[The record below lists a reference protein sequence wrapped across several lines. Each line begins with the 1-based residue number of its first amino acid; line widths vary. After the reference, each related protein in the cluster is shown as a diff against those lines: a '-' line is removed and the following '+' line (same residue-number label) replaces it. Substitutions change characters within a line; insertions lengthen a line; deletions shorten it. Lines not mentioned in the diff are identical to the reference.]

1 MIVDSPDRRD
11 QAGDGKA
18 LGTGSDAAGMPDGT
32 AGTNGAWGGMNG
44 TFLRWQP
51 YLSLCLLLLVSNSIN
66 VFTELQD
73 RTWLGRP
80 VAWWFP
86 VMTEGTSAIAV
97 LAFAWIAGLAL
108 TRVPVTAPWQRQ
120 AVTHLLGAC
129 LFSLLHVLGMAGLR
143 ALCNHLFDL
152 DYHFRLSPEVM
163 LYEFRKDA
171 LSYVVIAAI
180 FLAHGVGRPQAATRV
195 PGGEAIPPAKVQAP
209 LPGPASLDIR
219 DGARLLRVAVGDIVA
234 ARSAGNYV
242 EFFLTDGTHPLMRT
256 TLTQLGETL
265 GPRGF
270 LRTHRSWLVNTAHVR
285 ALAPEG
291 SGDYAL
297 TLSDGQ
303 NIPLSRRYPQAL
315 AALRGEG

>member
-1 MIVDSPDRRD
+1 
-11 QAGDGKA
+11 
-18 LGTGSDAAGMPDGT
+18 
-32 AGTNGAWGGMNG
+32 MNG

-66 VFTELQD
+66 VFTELQN

-86 VMTEGTSAIAV
+86 VMTEGTSAIAI
-97 LAFAWIAGLAL
+97 LACAWIAGLAL
-108 TRVPVTAPWQRQ
+108 AKVPVTAPWQRQ
-120 AVTHLLGAC
+120 AVTHLMGAC

-152 DYHFRLSPEVM
+152 DYYFRLSPEVM
-163 LYEFRKDA
+163 LYEFRKDV

-180 FLAHGVGRPQAATRV
+180 FLAHGVGRPQAAARM
-195 PGGEAIPPAKVQAP
+195 PEGEAIPPAKVPALPTAP
-209 LPGPASLDIR
+209 LGPPSLDIR
-219 DGARLLRVAVGDIVA
+219 DGARLLRVPIADILA
-234 ARSAGNYV
+234 AQSAGNYV
-242 EFFLTDGTHPLMRT
+242 EFLLKDGTRPLMRT
-256 TLTQLGETL
+256 TLTQLGKSL
-265 GPRGF
+265 GAQGF
-270 LRTHRSWLVNTAHVR
+270 LRTHRSWLVNPAHVR

-297 TLSDGQ
+297 TLTDGQ

>member
-1 MIVDSPDRRD
+1 
-11 QAGDGKA
+11 
-18 LGTGSDAAGMPDGT
+18 
-32 AGTNGAWGGMNG
+32 MNG
-44 TFLRWQP
+44 NPWRWQP
-51 YLSLCLLLLVSNSIN
+51 YLSLCVLLLVSNSIN
-66 VFTELQD
+66 VFTELQN

-86 VMTEGTSAIAV
+86 VMTEGTSAIAL

-108 TRVPVTAPWQRQ
+108 AKVPVTAPWQRQ
-120 AVTHLLGAC
+120 ALTHLLGAC

-143 ALCNHLFDL
+143 ALCNGLFDL

-163 LYEFRKDA
+163 LYEFRKDV
-171 LSYVVIAAI
+171 LSYVVIAVI
-180 FLAHGVGRPQAATRV
+180 FLAHGVGRPQPAARM
-195 PGGEAIPPAKVQAP
+195 PEADSLPPSGGRESQPAPPTAP
-209 LPGPASLDIR
+209 PTAPSGPPSLDIR
-219 DGARLLRVAVGDIVA
+219 DGARLLRVPIADILA

-242 EFFLTDGTHPLMRT
+242 EFLLKDGTHPLMRT
-256 TLTQLGETL
+256 TLTQLGESL
-265 GPRGF
+265 GAQGF
-270 LRTHRSWLVNTAHVR
+270 LRTHRSWLVNPAHVR

-297 TLSDGQ
+297 TLTDGQ

>member
-1 MIVDSPDRRD
+1 
-11 QAGDGKA
+11 
-18 LGTGSDAAGMPDGT
+18 
-32 AGTNGAWGGMNG
+32 MNG
-44 TFLRWQP
+44 NPWRWQP

-66 VFTELQD
+66 VFTELQN

-97 LAFAWIAGLAL
+97 LAFAWITGLAL
-108 TRVPVTAPWQRQ
+108 AKVPVTAPWPRQ

-152 DYHFRLSPEVM
+152 DYYFRLSPEVM
-163 LYEFRKDA
+163 LYEFRKDV

-180 FLAHGVGRPQAATRV
+180 FLAHGVGRPQPTARRSD
-195 PGGEAIPPAKVQAP
+195 GEAIPPALGETAP
-209 LPGPASLDIR
+209 AAPPPPVSAPPAGPASLDIR
-219 DGARLLRVAVGDIVA
+219 DGARLLRVPIADILA
-234 ARSAGNYV
+234 AQSAGNYV
-242 EFFLTDGTHPLMRT
+242 EFLLKDGTRPLMRT
-256 TLTQLGETL
+256 TLTQLGESL
-265 GPRGF
+265 GAQGF
-270 LRTHRSWLVNTAHVR
+270 LRTHRSWLVNPAHVR

-297 TLSDGQ
+297 TLTDGQ

-315 AALRGEG
+315 ATLRGEG